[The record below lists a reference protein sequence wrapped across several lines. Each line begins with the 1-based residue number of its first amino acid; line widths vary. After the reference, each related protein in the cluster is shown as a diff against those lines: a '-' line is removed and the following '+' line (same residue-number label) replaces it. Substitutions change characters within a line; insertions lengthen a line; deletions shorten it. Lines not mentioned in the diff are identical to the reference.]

1 MIAFSIISMA
11 QMRNYNTNFEYSLQ
25 NFVDTI
31 PIELENNQLF
41 VRVQMGGKWRRIC
54 LDTGSSQGAVY
65 AGEHLQGLQELGN
78 VVSRDAAG
86 HSDTVRVVQLPP
98 FQLGKLSVSGYVASV
113 YPRRHGRQQ
122 YDAILGFDIL
132 NKGLCCKIDARQ
144 GFMVLTDRRDF
155 FDDEPGYGIRYK
167 LKWFVPYI
175 YVSPFMRHIDEVL
188 FDTGSRQLYTMNK
201 QSFDTHAFK
210 SKNVGSQIEG
220 RSEGSFVIGQLGAER
235 TDEVVFLK
243 LDRLKWD
250 DFNFTNVRAIT
261 TQGASRIG
269 AKILDYGTIT
279 INGFRR
285 KIFFQPYNSCDS
297 IDVNN
302 EQLHIAYVPRNGRAT
317 VGLILEDCDEFRS
330 GLRQGDTIK
339 AINGQPLNTFDDFLK
354 YPFVEGREYNITV
367 RTKEGSVKS
376 VMMKR

>member
-31 PIELENNQLF
+31 PIEVENNQLF
-41 VRVQMGGKWRRIC
+41 VRVQMGGKWRRMC

-65 AGEHLQGLQELGN
+65 AGAHLQGLQELGN

-86 HSDTVRVVQLPP
+86 HRDTVRVVQMPP

-122 YDAILGFDIL
+122 YDGILGFDML
-132 NKGLCCKIDARQ
+132 NKGLCCKIDVRQ

-167 LKWFVPYI
+167 LKWFVPYL

-201 QSFDTHAFK
+201 QSFDAHSYK

-285 KIFFQPYNSCDS
+285 KIFFQPYNSGDS
-297 IDVNN
+297 IDENN
-302 EQLHIAYVPRNGRAT
+302 EQLHIAYIPRNERAT
-317 VGLILEDCDEFRS
+317 IGLILEDCEEFRA
-330 GLRQGDTIK
+330 GLRQGDTIE

-354 YPFVEGREYNITV
+354 YPFVEGRMYNITV
-367 RTKEGSVKS
+367 RTKGGMVIS